1 MAGAT
6 HAGPL
11 FGTDGIRAVPGEFP
25 LDRATVVELGRC
37 LAARL
42 AASGGADAPTVVLG
56 GDTRASTPQLCRWL
70 LSGLEAGGARGQF
83 VGVLPTPGVS
93 FLTADLN
100 AAAGIAVSASH
111 NPFPDNGIKLLD
123 SRGRKWSPE
132 AEAALEAE
140 LLRRLAAAPDPAGL
154 NPAGLNPAGAGPAG
168 LNPAGAGP
176 EVAGRYLDALAA
188 QIEAAQIEAAQI
200 EADQVQPVASED
212 GAPELPLAGLSV
224 VVDCAHGAASDHAP
238 ALFRRLGAEV
248 GVLFAAP
255 DGHNIN
261 QDCGSTHPERLA
273 DSVYSVGADLGF
285 AFDGDADRVIAV
297 DDKGTVRNG
306 DALLYL
312 WARALRRAGR
322 LDPPRVV
329 ATSMSNLG
337 LTRALAREGIELV
350 RCDVGDRAVA
360 LTMEREGI
368 VLGGEQSG
376 HLIHSGLAPTGD
388 GLQTALHVAA
398 LVAASGASLSDLLE
412 GFTQFPQILLNVR
425 VSRKPDLLGLPAVAE
440 AAHSVDQALGD
451 RGRLVLRY
459 SGTEPLARVMIEGE
473 DGDEIEELAR
483 GLAEIL
489 EKELN

>member
-6 HAGPL
+6 HDGPL

-37 LAARL
+37 LAERL
-42 AASGGADAPTVVLG
+42 GAASGKRGEPTVVLG
-56 GDTRASTPQLCRWL
+56 GDTRASTPELCRWL
-70 LSGLEAGGARGQF
+70 LTGLEAGGARGRF
-83 VGVLPTPGVS
+83 LGVLPTPAVS
-93 FLTADLN
+93 YLTAELK
-100 AAAGIAVSASH
+100 AAAGIAISASH

-123 SRGRKWSPE
+123 HLGRKWSPE
-132 AEAALEAE
+132 SETALEAE
-140 LLRRLAAAPDPAGL
+140 LLRRLAHVVGTDPAADS
-154 NPAGLNPAGAGPAG
+154 PAPEDTSPPLEADPAA
-168 LNPAGAGP
+168 
-176 EVAGRYLDALAA
+176 AGRYLEALADQIQPA
-188 QIEAAQIEAAQI
+188 AIEAAAHE
-200 EADQVQPVASED
+200 P
-212 GAPELPLAGLSV
+212 PLAGLSV

-238 ALFRRLGAEV
+238 PLFRRLGAEV

-261 QDCGSTHPERLA
+261 QDCGSTHPQRLA

-297 DDKGTVRNG
+297 DDEGTVDDG

-312 WARALRRAGR
+312 WARALRRAGH

-360 LTMEREGI
+360 RMMEDEGI

-376 HLIHSGLAPTGD
+376 HIIHAGLAPTGD
-388 GLQTALHVAA
+388 GLQTALHIAA
-398 LVAASGASLSDLLE
+398 LVAASGASLSSWR
-412 GFTQFPQILLNVR
+412 G
-425 VSRKPDLLGLPAVAE
+425 SRASRRSSSTCACRGSRICSACPPSPRPPTRSIRHSETAAGWSCATAE
-440 AAHSVDQALGD
+440 RNRSRAS
-451 RGRLVLRY
+451 
-459 SGTEPLARVMIEGE
+459 
-473 DGDEIEELAR
+473 
-483 GLAEIL
+483 
-489 EKELN
+489 